1 MRVRS
6 ALLVSGLAVA
16 ALVPGTW
23 ATAAAAPSAQP
34 QSAKTCAGGVIGSGN
49 YASITVTGP
58 CSVAKDAVINVV
70 GNVNVAAGAS
80 LDAQDLPSTIT
91 VGRNVTA
98 ASGSLLGLGCQPPS
112 ATGNSAH
119 ECRDDPDPEAQ
130 TTIAVH
136 GNVTA
141 TDAGAVLLN
150 GITVDG
156 NVTLSGGGGA
166 RIPGDD
172 EDIPWSVKNN
182 TIGRNLTVNGQ
193 TTDWLGVLFNKV
205 AGNVTLT
212 NITLTED
219 HPGAS
224 QKVYVVRNEVGRN
237 LICMGITNGVSGG
250 FFPGVN
256 VVGRN
261 EIGQCAGLVGGV

>member
-1 MRVRS
+1 MRK
-6 ALLVSGLAVA
+6 LLAVA
-16 ALVPGTW
+16 GT
-23 ATAAAAPSAQP
+23 AGLIAVGFIAPPVMAAASSAPAY
-34 QSAKTCAGGVIGSGN
+34 TCTGGPIEEGT
-49 YASITVTGP
+49 YASITVTGACDVVP
-58 CSVAKDAVINVV
+58 GAVISIG
-70 GNVNVAAGAS
+70 GNLNVAAGAMF
-80 LDAQDLPSTIT
+80 DAQTAPSTIT

-98 ASGSLLGLGCQPPS
+98 ASGSILGLGCQPPS

-119 ECRDDPDPEAQ
+119 ECVADPEGQ
-130 TTIAVH
+130 STIAVH

-166 RIPGDD
+166 RMPGMD
-172 EDIPWSVKNN
+172 EDIPWSIKNN

-212 NITLTED
+212 NITLNEQ

-224 QKVYVVRNEVGRN
+224 QQVYVVRNEVGRN

-250 FFPGVN
+250 FIPGSVN

-261 EIGQCAGLVGGV
+261 EIGQCAGLVGG